1 MTEPKINKGEIDIL
15 IVEDSPTQALRL
27 QHVLQ
32 KDGYRVTWSQNGR
45 QALALARQ
53 TPPAIV
59 ISDVVMPEMDGFEL
73 CRQIKSDPQLK
84 STPVILVSALNEPDD
99 IVQGLISGADNFLTK
114 PYEDDLLLSRVE
126 YTLINRDLRW
136 QPVSERGLEV
146 FFLGKKHL
154 INSDRSQILD
164 LLFSTYESV
173 MLRGKELEKKNV
185 ELNKAHQDLRA
196 LNQSLEKQVLE
207 RTERIR
213 NLNRIILAVRN
224 VNKLIAKEKDRGRLL
239 QGVCDS
245 LVSTGAFKCARV
257 FVLCEKGGLEWHA
270 DSETMGRMR
279 YSAKKMH
286 LPSIPAIFERAL
298 QSPEVVLLDKDDYED
313 SDLFDCRSCPI
324 EKMVLVR
331 VENNAKVFGLL
342 VVTLPEGTP
351 LDEEGQQVLLEVAL
365 DIGLGLGN
373 ADLELEKLLSQITLV
388 TSEQKYRSLFENMYS
403 GFSYHEMIL
412 EDGKAVDYRFLEVNS
427 SFEKQ
432 TGLKRSDLI
441 GKTASAILARHPGGI
456 PDLTDISTR
465 VMKKKKAGVE
475 DFYFEPRD
483 KWFSLVV
490 YSPDPS
496 HFAAIYNDI
505 TDRMRMEQELRQSEA
520 AYHELYENAPVGYQ
534 ELDSKGSIVRVNRTE
549 SELLGY
555 SPEQLL
561 GRPVFDLIDP
571 EEREI
576 SRKNF
581 SLKIAGKKEVAP
593 FNRRYLCRDGR
604 VIDCMLDEKL
614 VYDQS
619 GAICGIRTTVK
630 DISELKRAEEA
641 LEHRLEIEKFV
652 ASIATVFNN
661 LKDGQEDSGL
671 DYTLE
676 ALGEFAD
683 FEHVYLSLLSR
694 DSLNMARI
702 YSWHTSSVQPQAT
715 EVMTFPAEHFPWCLE
730 RLHRFE
736 KIAVSD
742 VDSLP
747 EQAATD
753 REWLKSY
760 SLTSLVILPLVSEFT
775 LFGFLGFDTSRG
787 AKPLGEDFLSPLVL
801 VGEIVVNVLERKRMG
816 EARRLLQAAFEQAA
830 ETVIIADTQR
840 NIEYVNPAL
849 EQVSGYSRQEILGR
863 SIHLFKSDRQDEDQY
878 KELWDTV
885 DAGDFWQGRLISRR
899 KDGTDYHE
907 DVTFSPVKDASGRVV
922 HYVAVK
928 RDISQELELENQLVQ
943 AQKMESIGLLA
954 GGVAHDFN
962 NILAIVLGY
971 ANLLV
976 RSPNIPEKDRK
987 KLEEIEQAAQR
998 GAVLTR
1004 QLLTFS
1010 RKGKPRFAVVNF
1022 NDILNESLGFLQRT
1036 IGPDCSIDLDLAGD
1050 LGQIRA
1056 DATQMQQVLMNLA
1069 INSRDAMPGG
1079 GKISFKTANIDID
1092 KRYLSNHLDI
1102 EPGNYIQ
1109 VSVTDTGAG
1118 MPPEIQARI
1127 FEPFFTTKET
1137 GKGTGLGLSVVYG
1150 IVKSHRGL
1158 INVYSEP
1165 GCGTTFRIYLPRT
1178 NDQVEDKSASEV
1190 VVKGGTENV
1199 LLVDDEQ
1206 PILQM
1211 AASILAEF
1219 GYKCCQAASGEEALG
1234 IFAEAGSRIDLV
1246 ISDIGMPN
1254 MNGTELMQRLRAVNP
1269 KVKIIFSSGYAPQ
1282 STREMIEMGVNGFVA
1297 KPYQAKA
1304 LAQAVRKVLD
1314 GEHV

>member
-1 MTEPKINKGEIDIL
+1 MTEPGINKDEIDIL

-32 KDGYRVTWSQNGR
+32 KAGYRVTISQNGLK
-45 QALALARQ
+45 ALALARQ
-53 TPPAIV
+53 NPPSIV

-84 STPVILVSALNEPDD
+84 ATPVILVSALSEPDD

-114 PYEDDLLLSRVE
+114 PYDDELLLSRVE
-126 YTLINRDLRW
+126 YSLVNRDLRGK
-136 QPVSERGLEV
+136 PVSEQGMEV
-146 FFLGKKHL
+146 FFLGKKHY

-173 MLRGKELEKKNV
+173 MLRGKELERKNV
-185 ELNKAHQDLRA
+185 ELSKAHQDLRA
-196 LNQSLEKQVLE
+196 LNQSLEKQVLD
-207 RTERIR
+207 RTEKIT

-224 VNKLIAKEKDRGRLL
+224 VNKLIAKEKDRSRLL

-245 LVSTGAFKCARV
+245 LVSTGAFNCVRV
-257 FVLCEKGGLEWHA
+257 FILGEKNGLEGYA
-270 DSETMGRMR
+270 DSAIVERMR
-279 YSAKKMH
+279 QKAGKLDLQSV
-286 LPSIPAIFERAL
+286 PESFERAL
-298 QSPEVVLLDKDDYED
+298 KNPGLVMLDKRRCDDLHLYE
-313 SDLFDCRSCPI
+313 CKSCDV
-324 EKMVLVR
+324 EKLVLVR
-331 VENNAKVFGLL
+331 VESSAKVFGLL
-342 VVTLPEGTP
+342 AVALPEGEV
-351 LDEEGQQVLLEVAL
+351 LDEEGQQLLLEVAM

-373 ADLELEKLLSQITLV
+373 ADLELEKLISQLTLV

-403 GFSYHEMIL
+403 GFCYHEIIM

-432 TGLKRSDLI
+432 TGLKKSDMV
-441 GKTASAILARHPGGI
+441 GKTASEILALHPGGI
-456 PDLTDISTR
+456 PDLNGIFTR
-465 VMKKKKAGVE
+465 VMKKKKAEVD
-475 DFYFEPRD
+475 DFYFEPLD
-483 KWFSLVV
+483 KWFSLMI
-490 YSPDPS
+490 YSPDPG

-505 TDRMRMEQELRQSEA
+505 TDRKRMEQELRDSEA
-520 AYHELYENAPVGYQ
+520 AYHELYENAPVGYH
-534 ELDSKGSIVRVNRTE
+534 ELDSKGNLVRINRTE
-549 SELLGY
+549 SEMLGY
-555 SPEQLL
+555 SPEELIGQ
-561 GRPVFDLIDP
+561 PVFMLVAP
-571 EEREI
+571 SEREI

-581 SLKIAGKKEVAP
+581 ELKMVGKLEVGS
-593 FNRRYLCRDGR
+593 FNRRYVCREGR

-619 GAICGIRTTVK
+619 GAICGIRTTVR
-630 DISELKRAEEA
+630 DITELKRAEDA
-641 LEHRLEIEKFV
+641 LRQRLEIEKFV

-661 LKDGQEDSGL
+661 LKDGEEDSGL
-671 DYTLE
+671 EYTLE

-694 DSLNMARI
+694 DSLNMARV
-702 YSWHTSSVQPQAT
+702 YSWHSSTAKPQSP
-715 EVMTFPAEHFPWCLE
+715 EVMTFQAEHLPWCLE

-736 KIAVSD
+736 KIAIQD

-753 REWLKSY
+753 REWLKSHAVN
-760 SLTSLVILPLVSEFT
+760 SLVILPLVSEFN
-775 LFGFLGFDTSRG
+775 LFGFLGFNTGRR
-787 AKPLGEDFLSPLVL
+787 AKELSEDFLSPLSL
-801 VGEIVVNVLERKRMG
+801 VGEIVVNVLERKRAG

-830 ETVIIADTQR
+830 ETVIITDTQG

-849 EQVSGYSRQEILGR
+849 EQVSGYSRKEILGR

-885 DAGDFWQGRLISRR
+885 NAGDFWQGRLISRK
-899 KDGTDYHE
+899 KDGADYNE
-907 DVTFSPVKDASGRVV
+907 DVTFSPVKDANGRVV

-976 RSPNIPEKDRK
+976 RSQSIPEKERK

-1010 RKGKPRFAVVNF
+1010 RKGKPRFAVADF
-1022 NDILNESLGFLQRT
+1022 NAILKESLGFLQRT
-1036 IGPDCSIDLDLAGD
+1036 IGPDCSIDLDLAPD
-1050 LGQIRA
+1050 LGQIKA

-1069 INSRDAMPGG
+1069 INARDAMPGG
-1079 GKISFKTANIDID
+1079 GKISLTTANIDID

-1102 EPGNYIQ
+1102 EPGSYIQ
-1109 VSVTDTGAG
+1109 VSVTDTGTG

-1127 FEPFFTTKET
+1127 FEPFFTTKEA

-1158 INVYSEP
+1158 INVYSEQ

-1178 NDQVEDKSASEV
+1178 TEQIEDKSAAEAP
-1190 VVKGGTENV
+1190 VKGGAETV
-1199 LLVDDEQ
+1199 LLVDDEL

-1211 AASILAEF
+1211 AASILGEF
-1219 GYKCCQAASGEEALG
+1219 GYTCHQAASGEEALG
-1234 IFAEAGSRIDLV
+1234 LFSGAASRIDLV
-1246 ISDIGMPN
+1246 ISDIGMPK
-1254 MNGTELMQRLRAVNP
+1254 MNGTELMQRLRAINP
-1269 KVKIIFSSGYAPQ
+1269 KVKIIFSSGYASQ
-1282 STREMIEMGVNGFVA
+1282 STREMLDMGVNGFVG